1 MFNICK
7 SSGHVIATFNSDKVP
22 KLFHS
27 NLFCTWRRV
36 FIKKIWQALRKLNVK
51 KKRYLFF
58 VIIILI
64 MRVAVYRTLSP
75 VTQTSWNIS
84 LPCGQRKKGTSQ
96 CTLTALW
103 QYINAPDGLLNQ
115 HIFPLLLLFFFWL
128 FEFCWKIIRK
138 IVRSTMES

>member
-1 MFNICK
+1 
-7 SSGHVIATFNSDKVP
+7 
-22 KLFHS
+22 
-27 NLFCTWRRV
+27 
-36 FIKKIWQALRKLNVK
+36 
-51 KKRYLFF
+51 
-58 VIIILI
+58 

-115 HIFPLLLLFFFWL
+115 HIFPLLLLLVFFSGYLNFVEKL
-128 FEFCWKIIRK
+128 LVNCKIYNGIIKKKEEELGWKIIDFVALTK
-138 IVRSTMES
+138 KDNAIFLDSKS